1 MTDEG
6 FDEVDGRNTW
16 LVGLPQLLYYC
27 TDLALFFEEEGDFSS
42 VDPQFVEGSV
52 AVIDCIRE
60 EIPKFL
66 VEVVV
71 GTHSSGG
78 QIQAAESLFEK
89 LPVFF
94 VGNGPPYLSADFIEL
109 PFPDVEDTHEFLF
122 EDFELSE
129 LIEPFLTSQ
138 VIGALEFDSLFHE
151 FMNFLVEEGDLNDLA
166 ALFDVPGGAA
176 GANKDIFILEALGA
190 AADHVGFLIMFD
202 AQLGAENLHLFAL

>member
-1 MTDEG
+1 MEG
-6 FDEVDGRNTW
+6 
-16 LVGLPQLLYYC
+16 P
-27 TDLALFFEEEGDFSS
+27 
-42 VDPQFVEGSV
+42 V

-60 EIPKFL
+60 KVPKFL

-78 QIQAAESLFEK
+78 QIEAAESLFEK

-94 VGNGPPYLSADFIEL
+94 VRNSPPYLSANFVEL
-109 PFPDVEDTHEFLF
+109 PFPNVEDTHEFLF

-129 LIEPFLTSQ
+129 LVEPFLTSQ
-138 VIGALEFDSLFHE
+138 VVCSLEFDSLFHE
-151 FMNFLVEEGDLNDLA
+151 FVNFLVEEGDLNDLT

-176 GANKDIFILEALGA
+176 GANENIFVLEALGA
-190 AADHVGFLIMFD
+190 TADHVCFLIMFY